1 MRSDTLKQQENV
13 FRVAYFFQTSWARIL
28 QLLTESCFESRE
40 TFFEKHIFH
49 FALRDALY
57 VSFQLVIVTGVST
70 TAALAKS
77 LPSHRYT

>member
-13 FRVAYFFQTSWARIL
+13 FRVAYFFQTSWAGIL

-49 FALRDALY
+49 FALRDAL
-57 VSFQLVIVTGVST
+57 
-70 TAALAKS
+70 
-77 LPSHRYT
+77 